1 MTNKN
6 YVAYLHNPETFLC
19 KETFKFS
26 ADGLITAMV
35 LAYQRAQSL
44 NLYVAALEEQKN
56 A

>member
-1 MTNKN
+1 MKK
-6 YVAYLHNPETFLC
+6 YLAYLHSPETFLH
-19 KETFKFS
+19 KETAQFS

-44 NLYVAALEEQKN
+44 NLYVAAIEEQKN